1 MQTEVKV
8 VLRVPSMTDFR
19 GTNENGPRYE
29 QIWETIQPGTAPR
42 KGTQDSTWCAV
53 NHKTS
58 LMGRLKT
65 DTHFL
70 NLHLQSDNSQETG
83 APEWPIYS
91 IPLMRKKSSKFYCFS
106 FPPKQLS
113 NVGRTRWRLTFVNIV
128 KSLSLRTSPFSSR
141 FLSAPDALKQHLR
154 ALHNWKVTSLF
165 LIAGTRLL

>member
-1 MQTEVKV
+1 MVCSE
-8 VLRVPSMTDFR
+8 S
-19 GTNENGPRYE
+19 
-29 QIWETIQPGTAPR
+29 
-42 KGTQDSTWCAV
+42 QDQSDG
-53 NHKTS
+53 KK
-58 LMGRLKT
+58 LKT

-70 NLHLQSDNSQETG
+70 NLHLQSDNLQETG

-91 IPLMRKKSSKFYCFS
+91 IPLMRKKSAKFYWFS
-106 FPPKQLS
+106 FPPKQQS
-113 NVGRTRWRLTFVNIV
+113 NVGRTHGRLTFVNIV